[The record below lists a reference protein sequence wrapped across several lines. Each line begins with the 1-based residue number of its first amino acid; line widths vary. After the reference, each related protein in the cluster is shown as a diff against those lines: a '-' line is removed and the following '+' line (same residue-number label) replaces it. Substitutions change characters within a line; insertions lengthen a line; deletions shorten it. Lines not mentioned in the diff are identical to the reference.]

1 MKMRWPKIWFLGG
14 FLPLFLVLW
23 LAWVLPDFG
32 FFRLET
38 GSFDLPQDGMVLVE
52 RIAGKAVSSEALAS
66 YGTGWQALGEM
77 WPLMLFCS
85 MAGYCLGFGYHS
97 LYYFLAI
104 EQAPAGEKTSEK
116 KKITDLVENEWNS
129 PWIQEIEV
137 KKLRALLQ
145 QANSE
150 LFAQKVS
157 AGECKKQAGV
167 LARKTESLQRDLF
180 NARAKIRRLET
191 KQRRRSVDQSPMSE
205 YNDDM

>member
-38 GSFDLPQDGMVLVE
+38 DSFYLPQDGMVLVE
-52 RIAGKAVSSEALAS
+52 CKDGKAVSSTTLAS
-66 YGTGWQALGEM
+66 YGNGWQALGEM

-85 MAGYCLGFGYHS
+85 MAGYCLNFGYHS
-97 LYYFLAI
+97 LARFLAV
-104 EQAPAGEKTSEK
+104 EQLPAGERTLKEK
-116 KKITDLVENEWNS
+116 KIIDLPENERNS
-129 PWIQEIEV
+129 PWIQEIEI
-137 KKLRALLQ
+137 KKLRTLLQ
-145 QANSE
+145 QANRE

-157 AGECKKQAGV
+157 AGECRKQAAI
-167 LARKTESLQRDLF
+167 LTRKTESLQRDLI

-191 KQRRRSVDQSPMSE
+191 KQRRRSVDQSPWPE